1 MDRETALRRFERTKR
16 FPSSGGLIQV
26 RDSELAAAIAAVRP
40 DHLPLCLP
48 KMTPHFSN
56 QPG

>member
-1 MDRETALRRFERTKR
+1 MDRESALRRFERTRR
-16 FPSSGGLIQV
+16 FPSSGGLILV
-26 RDSELAAAIAAVRP
+26 RDSELAAAIAAGRS

-48 KMTPHFSN
+48 KMSPHLAN